1 MLLDK
6 KCAVMMR
13 VMKKIYEKKIKEW
26 NTDFG
31 NRRLAVE
38 TCFIRNIYDD
48 IVFLTKIPLKV
59 KNERYFYLI
68 LRNCFEHVIIF
79 RFLVEKS
86 KTDPDIFNDYMG
98 DNIDFDSVSNSEDEF
113 EMLKKLGGKR
123 TKKYKNK
130 FFDMAKTFDNVES
143 DTSLYKYYGILA
155 DDCHN
160 SYYHNIEKIIL
171 KEKKCDRKD
180 ILMSILVLL
189 TEFYQGFDDED

>member
-6 KCAVMMR
+6 DCAVMMR
-13 VMKKIYEKKIKEW
+13 VMKKIYKKKIKEW
-26 NTDFG
+26 NTDFR

-38 TCFIRNIYDD
+38 TCFIRNIYND
-48 IVFLTKIPLKV
+48 IVFLTKIHLKV

-160 SYYHNIEKIIL
+160 SYYHNIKKIIL

-180 ILMSILVLL
+180 ILMSIFVLL
-189 TEFYQGFDDED
+189 TEFCQGFDDED

>member
-6 KCAVMMR
+6 ECAVMML
-13 VMKKIYEKKIKEW
+13 VMKKIYKKKIKEW

-38 TCFIRNIYDD
+38 TCFIRNVYND

-86 KTDPDIFNDYMG
+86 KTEPDIFNDYMG
-98 DNIDFDSVSNSEDEF
+98 DNIDFDSVLNSEDEF
-113 EMLKKLGGKR
+113 EALKKLGGKR
-123 TKKYKNK
+123 TKQYKNK
-130 FFDMAKTFDNVES
+130 FYDMAKVFENVKS
-143 DTSLYKYYGILA
+143 DTSLYKHYSILA
-155 DDCHN
+155 DECHN
-160 SYYHNIEKIIL
+160 SYYHNIQKIIC
-171 KEKKCDRKD
+171 KEKKCDREH
-180 ILMSILVLL
+180 ILVSILVLL
-189 TEFYQGFDDED
+189 TKFRQGFEEVC

>member
-6 KCAVMMR
+6 ECTMMMR
-13 VMKKIYEKKIKEW
+13 AMKRIYKKKIKEW

-38 TCFIRNIYDD
+38 TCFIRNVYND

-68 LRNCFEHVIIF
+68 LRNCFEHLIIF

-113 EMLKKLGGKR
+113 ETLKKLGGKR

-130 FFDMAKTFDNVES
+130 FYDMAKTFDNMES

-160 SYYHNIEKIIL
+160 SYYHSMKRTIN

-180 ILMSILVLL
+180 ILVSILVLL
-189 TEFYQGFDDED
+189 TNFFQGFEEEC